1 MGLMFSSF
9 NKLNEMH
16 HCLLLCSVHLFS
28 IPLPDEGDL
37 KVIEDCTHK
46 LHMLSY
52 FYFFST
58 CLQSDKCSFCLWN
71 IFLCHL
77 FSGLHYI
84 AVLIF
89 DCKSY
94 CSSKLSKPL
103 RSCGKLLSPFVVNDA
118 AGTSA
123 CSGIVTSLW
132 LYFYSLREGNST
144 FRGYTA
150 SYIAPKELGLGD
162 VGIGKELEGA
172 APSGKMKLLLFTSP
186 ENQLSR
192 R

>member
-1 MGLMFSSF
+1 MKCTIACFCVQSISSPSPYQMKESLRWLRIVHTSYICCHTF
-9 NKLNEMH
+9 ISF
-16 HCLLLCSVHLFS
+16 LLVCSQTS
-28 IPLPDEGDL
+28 A
-37 KVIEDCTHK
+37 
-46 LHMLSY
+46 
-52 FYFFST
+52 FFACGIFFCAT
-58 CLQSDKCSFCLWN
+58 VLVDYITLQD
-71 IFLCHL
+71 
-77 FSGLHYI
+77 
-84 AVLIF
+84 LIF
-89 DCKSY
+89 DYKSY

-172 APSGKMKLLLFTSP
+172 APSGKIKLLLFTSS